1 MSAEKTKKILAWLNQ
16 DDKDYSQG
24 VELLQLATSP
34 ATANRFRRGNP
45 SLLLPHHVA
54 FLRRIAGET
63 GASPV
68 KRDSGASPVKRD
80 SGVSPVKRN
89 TGASPVNPIPEPIRR
104 AKDKLHDLWLRLV
117 DFHQRLLDLGFDNSD
132 EKKKARVALM
142 ADRAPFID
150 AFEQLYLLKEEFF
163 AYPEGSRQL
172 PPDLIPL
179 LDRLDGKPTSETDS
193 QPAKSSTSNLNSQF
207 SNLTPLELYKKRH
220 AILMAITR
228 RNNKLRFSQPTPSEH
243 LNPMPD
249 SPKRKAIESE
259 IATLQQQ
266 LSEID
271 NLLKK

>member
-45 SLLLPHHVA
+45 SLLLPHLVA
-54 FLRRIAGET
+54 FLRRIAGDT
-63 GASPV
+63 GSSPMAPV
-68 KRDSGASPVKRD
+68 KPITPAPVQ
-80 SGVSPVKRN
+80 S
-89 TGASPVNPIPEPIRR
+89 TPIAIRR

-142 ADRAPFID
+142 ADRAPFIE
-150 AFEQLYLLKEEFF
+150 AFEQLYLLKEEYF

-207 SNLTPLELYKKRH
+207 SNLNSLQLYKKRH
-220 AILMAITR
+220 ALLMAIKR
-228 RNNKLRFSQPTPSEH
+228 RNNKLRFSQPTPAEQ

-259 IATLQQQ
+259 IANLQQQ

>member
-1 MSAEKTKKILAWLNQ
+1 MSAEKTKIILAWLNQ

-45 SLLLPHHVA
+45 SLLLPHLVA

-63 GASPV
+63 GGSPV
-68 KRDSGASPVKRD
+68 APVK
-80 SGVSPVKRN
+80 
-89 TGASPVNPIPEPIRR
+89 PITPAPIQSTPDAIRR

-142 ADRAPFID
+142 ADRAPFIE
-150 AFEQLYLLKEEFF
+150 AFEQLYLLKEEYF

-179 LDRLDGKPTSETDS
+179 LDRLDGKPTKNDTGSR
-193 QPAKSSTSNLNSQF
+193 PLSSARTPGLNSQF

-220 AILMAITR
+220 ALLMAITR
-228 RNNKLRFSQPTPSEH
+228 RNNKLRFSQPTPAEQ

-259 IATLQQQ
+259 IANLQQQ
-266 LSEID
+266 LAAID
-271 NLLKK
+271 HLLKK